1 MKVKTY
7 DLEEISDEQLVI
19 AMIVARYKGKNVYVR
34 HKDRTTF
41 EIPGGHR
48 ELNETIEECAKRELM
63 EETGA
68 AKFVLKPLFILGVDR
83 EGIED
88 YGQVYSAEIEEFS
101 NKLEY
106 EMEEV
111 VFLDNEPEENTY
123 PAIQSAIKNRL
134 SKKEL

>member
-1 MKVKTY
+1 MEVKTY
-7 DLEEISDEQLVI
+7 ALEEISDVQLII
-19 AMIVARYKGKNVYVR
+19 AMIIAKYQGKTVYVR
-34 HKDRTTF
+34 HKERTTF

-68 AKFVLKPLFILGVDR
+68 TEFILKPLFILGVDR

-88 YGQVYSAEIEEFS
+88 YGQVYIAEIKEFS

-106 EMEEV
+106 EMEEI
-111 VFLDNEPEENTY
+111 VFLDDEPEENTY
-123 PAIQSAIKNRL
+123 PDIQRAIRKWL
-134 SKKEL
+134 LEVK